1 MNDNKLNDILRPYMM
16 NRREF
21 LAVATMSVAST
32 TLSRATSDPFKECTS
47 AETQKTMTNK
57 PPKLL
62 VFDVNETL
70 LDLSAMKESVA
81 KALRGRGDLLPLWFT
96 TMLQYSLVSTVGD
109 NYEDFGAIGAAAM
122 MMVARNH
129 GMDLSERAARDA
141 MMPMRSL
148 PPHPEVAAALDR
160 LKQAGFRMVTLTN
173 SSHATVDAQIGHAG
187 LLEMFEDRLSI
198 EDIQIFKPHTHV
210 YKWAAKKTG
219 VAPEE
224 CLLVAAHGWDIA
236 GALWAGW
243 RAAFLSRPGAQLYPL
258 GPVPEIVAP
267 DLQLA
272 ADRLIVMQQ

>member
-1 MNDNKLNDILRPYMM
+1 MM

-21 LAVATMSVAST
+21 LAMAAMGAAST
-32 TLSRATSDPFKECTS
+32 ALSSATSDPFTESTS
-47 AETQKTMTNK
+47 TELQETMTNK

-70 LDLSAMKESVA
+70 LDLSAMKERVA
-81 KALRGRGDLLPLWFT
+81 EALGGRGDLLPLWFT

-109 NYEDFGAIGAAAM
+109 NYDDFAAIGSAAM

-129 GMDLSERAARDA
+129 GIELSQGAAREA
-141 MMPMRSL
+141 LTLMRSL

-173 SSHATVDAQIGHAG
+173 SSHATVDAQIKNAG
-187 LLEMFEDRLSI
+187 LMELFEDRLSI
-198 EDIQIFKPHTHV
+198 EDIQMFKPHTHA
-210 YKWAAKKTG
+210 YRWAAKITG
-219 VAPEE
+219 MPPEE

-258 GPVPEIVAP
+258 APAPEIVAP
-267 DLQLA
+267 DLRLA
-272 ADRLIVMQQ
+272 AERLIAMQQSR